1 MGSFSPLSRYLAGM
15 QRHYGMDWL
24 RIGAFA
30 LLILYHVGMVFAPW
44 PYHVKTAEPI
54 EWLALAMKLTNPWRL
69 TLLFVVSGYA
79 SRALFT
85 KAGALPGFVGNR
97 SLRLLIPLAFGI
109 VVMVPPQD
117 WVELVTQHNYLHGF
131 GYFLLHDYFRF
142 REVNGVLTPSWNHLW
157 FVAYLWVY
165 TIALALL
172 LVLPRP
178 ARAQAAFDRVFSGW
192 RALALPMA
200 WLILTQIVLFHRWS
214 DTHDVIGD
222 GIAHLAY
229 FPAFLFGFA
238 LGGSA
243 PVMAAMVRW
252 RGLAAAAAVLG
263 YAIGAGIELVYPGDQ
278 VPPQW
283 LGNIMLVASYV
294 QSWGAIVAL
303 IGVAERYLNR
313 DHPWRATLTEAVFP
327 FYLIHQ
333 TVIVLTEFWIR
344 QLQLNPFIEFIVL
357 VMATIAGCWAFY
369 LAGREVSWLR
379 PLIGLRRLTRSSAI
393 HRAVVAEGM
402 RPAPGDDDEPSSTA
416 KVPVRPSPPRPFPGA
431 AG

>member
-1 MGSFSPLSRYLAGM
+1 MGSFSAIRRYLVAM

-30 LLILYHVGMVFAPW
+30 LLILYHVGMVFTPW

-79 SRALFT
+79 SRALFG
-85 KAGALPGFVGNR
+85 KARGLRGFVGNR

-109 VVMVPPQD
+109 AVMVPPQD
-117 WVELVTQHNYLHGF
+117 WVELVTQHHYPHGF
-131 GYFLLHDYFRF
+131 GYFLVHDYFRF
-142 REVNGVLTPSWNHLW
+142 REIDGVMTPSWNHLW

-172 LVLPRP
+172 LLPPRP
-178 ARAQAAFDRVFSGW
+178 ARAQASFDRVFSGW
-192 RALALPMA
+192 RVLALPMI
-200 WLILTQIVLFHRWS
+200 WLIVTQVVLFHRWS

-238 LGGSA
+238 LGGSV

-263 YAIGAGIELVYPGDQ
+263 YAIGAGIELVYPGNQ
-278 VPPQW
+278 MPPEW
-283 LGNIMLVASYV
+283 LGDVLLVASFV

-303 IGVAERYLNR
+303 IGVAERYLNH
-313 DHPWRATLTEAVFP
+313 DHRWRATLTDAVFP

-344 QLQLNPFIEFIVL
+344 PLQLNPLIEFGVL
-357 VMATIAGCWAFY
+357 VAATIAGCWAFY
-369 LAGREVSWLR
+369 LIGRDVSWLR
-379 PLIGLRRLTRSSAI
+379 PLIGLRRRAGPLTRSRSGVAI
-393 HRAVVAEGM
+393 AV
-402 RPAPGDDDEPSSTA
+402 RPVSSSDDEPASTSQ
-416 KVPVRPSPPRPFPGA
+416 VPVRPTPSRPFPGA